1 LKQVGTDED
10 GEPLLDFF
18 SPIYVP
24 MPLAEKLK
32 DLEIQQAERLAEL
45 PALARDF
52 DAAIEAAAGA
62 GSGFVDEA
70 NRAAVRSP
78 RAIEWLLFF
87 ACVDAASYKHL
98 ITAFGA
104 AAESAT
110 KRVDGVFTA
119 LVESAER
126 HLAKDQ
132 RDEVLLD
139 CLRAIGSGKKDE
151 REVAEVAAIL
161 EEFDSARALSA
172 RQDASRSC
180 KRGRGDGGGGSGST
194 GVDGASGAAGDACG
208 DVEDMGTGAP
218 PSPQAVVDAVAAVA
232 AAAAEDVDA
241 SPAEDV
247 DAPAD
252 AAASAAAA
260 AAAASAAASAAVA
273 AVVRNSAAFAV
284 LPSGPMILDD
294 EAEDEMMVIETAAGG
309 RVYVRRHAAAAAAV
323 RGNENGNGNID
334 ADDDDDYADDENADD
349 PSRDAHALFFAH
361 WLPPSTRTPEQIAE
375 ILHAPTSFTSALA
388 WPAEQPPAVFL
399 RALEAPQARVTMR
412 LGTGAHS
419 VDFSELRTD
428 AGEFF
433 VGGCFWWLLL
443 SVVSGGCFWWCFFA

>member
-1 LKQVGTDED
+1 
-10 GEPLLDFF
+10 
-18 SPIYVP
+18 
-24 MPLAEKLK
+24 M
-32 DLEIQQAERLAEL
+32 RLSSTAVASIETC
-45 PALARDF
+45 ALV
-52 DAAIEAAAGA
+52 AAFEAAAGA

-70 NRAAVRSP
+70 NRAAARSP

-98 ITAFGA
+98 ITACGA

-119 LVESAER
+119 LVESAEK

-139 CLRAIGSGKKDE
+139 CLRAIASGKKDE
-151 REVAEVAAIL
+151 REAAEVAAIL

-232 AAAAEDVDA
+232 AAAAAEDVDA
-241 SPAEDV
+241 APAEDV

-260 AAAASAAASAAVA
+260 AAAASAAVV
-273 AVVRNSAAFAV
+273 AVVRNRAAFAV

-309 RVYVRRHAAAAAAV
+309 SVYVRRHAAAAAV
-323 RGNENGNGNID
+323 RGNGNGNRNID
-334 ADDDDDYADDENADD
+334 ADDDDDDADDENADD

-375 ILHAPTSFTSALA
+375 ILRAPNSFTSAPA

-399 RALEAPQARVTMR
+399 RALRAPQARVTMR

-419 VDFSELRTD
+419 FDFSELRTD

-433 VGGCFWWLLL
+433 VGGFWW
-443 SVVSGGCFWWCFFA
+443 